1 MALKFSS
8 SKKATEIPKKLKKK
22 TKKPLKHK
30 TIYAVRE
37 VATALQKVADFCLLK
52 SDGIQQS

>member
-22 TKKPLKHK
+22 TKTLKHK